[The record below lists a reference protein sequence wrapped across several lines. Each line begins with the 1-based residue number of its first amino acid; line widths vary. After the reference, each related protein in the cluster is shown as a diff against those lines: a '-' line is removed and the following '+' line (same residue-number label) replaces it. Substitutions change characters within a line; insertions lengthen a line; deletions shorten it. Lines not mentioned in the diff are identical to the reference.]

1 MNIDKLIDVNQ
12 QNAEKEV
19 YLPDQE
25 KIAAGNPEQGIWNVF
40 SSKDEKF
47 NAGIWDS
54 QAGKWQ
60 VSYSEDEYCV
70 ILEGE
75 SIIHD
80 KDGNTKTVKAGD
92 HFMVPAGFSGHWE
105 VPSYCKK
112 IYVVYEA

>member
-1 MNIDKLIDVNQ
+1 MNIQNLIDINQ
-12 QNAEKEV
+12 QNVEKVE
-19 YLPDQE
+19 YLPEQD

-47 NAGIWDS
+47 NVGVWDS
-54 QAGKWQ
+54 QAGKWKI
-60 VSYSEDEYCV
+60 SYSEDEYCV

-80 KDGNTKTVKAGD
+80 EDGNTKTVKAGD
-92 HFMVPAGFSGHWE
+92 HFMVPAGFSGYWE